1 MPDMR
6 AAVNFRQLLVCATH
20 RHEGPRAA
28 HAARQNQAQE
38 NSMTQIVVAL
48 TLAIAALASVPVSA
62 SEETKEKDR
71 CVLQDDSLVT
81 PQGSPPTRTV
91 GCDIQQ
97 DESLLD
103 E

>member
-1 MPDMR
+1 MLTC
-6 AAVNFRQLLVCATH
+6 VTH

-28 HAARQNQAQE
+28 HAARQDQAQE

-48 TLAIAALASVPVSA
+48 TLAIATLASVPVSA

-71 CVLQDDSLVT
+71 CVLQDDSLVA
-81 PQGSPPTRTV
+81 PEGSPPTRTV

>member
-1 MPDMR
+1 M
-6 AAVNFRQLLVCATH
+6 LTCATH

-28 HAARQNQAQE
+28 YAARQDQAQE

-48 TLAIAALASVPVSA
+48 TLAIATLPVSA
-62 SEETKEKDR
+62 SEETKEKDK
-71 CVLQDDSLVT
+71 CVLQDDSLVA